1 MANDLGKILG
11 ENANLSKD
19 MQAQINEAWNEKLE
33 ETRSELREEYARKY
47 EHDKAVMA
55 ESIDKF
61 LTDKLR
67 VELEEFAEDRAKLV
81 QERVAYRRKMKEHAA
96 MVDKFI
102 VEQVSKEIKE
112 FHSDKQKM
120 AKNFKKLENF
130 TLKQLSEE
138 IREFRSDKRKLVE
151 QKVRMVAEGKKQ
163 LQSAKEKFI
172 ARAAKI
178 VESNIDATLKKEI
191 SQFKEDI
198 QAARENEFGRRIFES
213 FASEFLTSY
222 LNEGTEISKLQSA
235 IKAKEK
241 QINELNESISA
252 NAEKATLLESKLKAA
267 KDRHVRSQ
275 VMGKLLKP
283 LSQEKRIVMK
293 DLLESVATKDLDT
306 AYDKYL
312 PAVLNESVTAGT
324 KQESG
329 KRVLAESKKSEK
341 TGNRP
346 KQALNENANQDD
358 SYLADIIKLAGIN
371 K

>member
-19 MQAQINEAWNEKLE
+19 MQQKINEAWDEKLE

-47 EHDKAVMA
+47 EHDKAVLA
-55 ESIDKF
+55 ETMDKF
-61 LTDKLR
+61 LSDKLT

-81 QERVAYRRKMKEHAA
+81 QERVAYRQKIKEHAK
-96 MVDKFI
+96 MIDKFI

-120 AKNFKKLENF
+120 AENFKKLENF

-172 ARAAKI
+172 ARASQI
-178 VESNIDATLKKEI
+178 VESNINSTLKKEI

-213 FASEFLTSY
+213 FASEFLSSY
-222 LNEGTEISKLQSA
+222 LNEGTEINKLQKA
-235 IKAKEK
+235 IKEKEE
-241 QINELNESISA
+241 QINKLNESISQ
-252 NAEKATLLESKLKAA
+252 NSEKSKLLESQLRAA
-267 KDRHVRSQ
+267 KDRHERSR

-283 LSQEKRIVMK
+283 LSQEKRVVMK

-306 AYDKYL
+306 AFDKYL
-312 PAVLNESVTAGT
+312 PAVLNESVKAD
-324 KQESG
+324 KESG

-341 TGNRP
+341 TGNRA
-346 KQALNENANQDD
+346 KQALNENANTD
-358 SYLADIIKLAGIN
+358 SSDLADIIKLAGIN

>member
-11 ENANLSKD
+11 ENANLSEAV
-19 MQAQINEAWNEKLE
+19 QSQINEAWKEKLE
-33 ETRSELREEYARKY
+33 EARSELREEYARKY

-55 ESIDKF
+55 ESVDKF
-61 LTDKLR
+61 ITDKIR
-67 VELEEFAEDRAKLV
+67 VELEEFAEDKTKLV

-96 MVDKFI
+96 LVDKFI

-112 FHSDKQKM
+112 FHTDKQKM
-120 AKNFKKLENF
+120 AENFKKLENF

-172 ARAAKI
+172 ARASQI
-178 VESNIDATLKKEI
+178 VEANIDSTLKREI

-198 QAARENEFGRRIFES
+198 QSARENEFGRRIFES

-222 LNEGTEISKLQSA
+222 LNEGSEINKLQQA
-235 IKAKEK
+235 IKAKE
-241 QINELNESISA
+241 QEINSLNESVA
-252 NAEKATLLESKLKAA
+252 AKAEKTSLLESQLKVA
-267 KDRHVRSQ
+267 KDRNVRSRAL
-275 VMGKLLKP
+275 GKLLKP
-283 LSQEKRIVMK
+283 LSQEKRTVMK

-306 AYDKYL
+306 AFDKYL
-312 PAVLNESVTAGT
+312 PAVLNESVTAGN
-324 KQESG
+324 KESG
-329 KRVLAESKKSEK
+329 KRALTESRKSEK

-346 KQALNENANQDD
+346 KQALNEHASQDD